1 MSINASYLVSLTPRV
16 LSGGSADLET
26 NGMVLTSTYL
36 LPTSTPAM
44 SFTSAQAVADVF
56 GAASP
61 EAEFAQQYF
70 TGLTNQA
77 QAPKALIV
85 GLNMQTELAAWI
97 QSAPITA
104 TLSELQAIS
113 DGALTISI
121 DGSPVS
127 ATGIDLS
134 EAQSLSEVATT
145 VAAKLTG
152 TTGAYNSDL
161 NAFVF
166 TTSQTGATASI
177 SYATAGSGGTD
188 LSSMLG
194 LTQAAG
200 AVLSPGVAAMTPAQN
215 LDAIVAVTAN
225 WSQFTT
231 LDEVTEQETAEAYAA
246 WADVADDYVYI
257 FWSTD
262 SKMTSQTTQSS
273 TIAAALQN
281 TYNCTVMLYTESNDA
296 AAAALAYPAT
306 IKWDQE
312 QGMKVLFGK
321 SATGIAASV
330 TDETVAATLD
340 ALSVSYVGQFA
351 TRNAEFSF
359 FNRGE
364 TASSMYGFYDTL
376 IGMIWLRAK
385 IQRACM
391 DGFST
396 VNRVPYNAKGYT
408 LIKAWISDPI
418 RAAKTVGVIDTGLA
432 LSDSQKAQITQ
443 EVGQDISNELFTNGY
458 YLQVDDP
465 EASVRAQRG
474 SPVMSLYVTYAGSV
488 QKIEMPVT
496 AVI

>member
-61 EAEFAQQYF
+61 EAAFAQQYF

-85 GLNMQTELAAWI
+85 GLNMQTEMAAWI

-215 LDAIVAVTAN
+215 LDAIVAGTAN

>member
-1 MSINASYLVSLTPRV
+1 M
-16 LSGGSADLET
+16 
-26 NGMVLTSTYL
+26 
-36 LPTSTPAM
+36 
-44 SFTSAQAVADVF
+44 
-56 GAASP
+56 
-61 EAEFAQQYF
+61 
-70 TGLTNQA
+70 
-77 QAPKALIV
+77 
-85 GLNMQTELAAWI
+85 AAWI

-104 TLSELQAIS
+104 TLSDLKAVS
-113 DGALTISI
+113 DGALTINI
-121 DGSPVS
+121 DGSPVT

-161 NAFVF
+161 NAFIF
-166 TTSQTGATASI
+166 TTSTTGATASVG
-177 SYATAGSGGTD
+177 YATAGTGGTD

-194 LTQAAG
+194 LTQTAG

-215 LDAIVAVTAN
+215 LDAIVAITAN

-231 LDEVTEQETAEAYAA
+231 LAEVTEQETAEAYAA
-246 WADVADDYVYI
+246 WADESDDYVYI

-262 SKMTSQTTQSS
+262 SKMTRQTTQSS
-273 TIAAALQN
+273 TIAAVLQN

-340 ALSVSYVGQFA
+340 ALRVSYVGQFA

-364 TASSMYGFYDTL
+364 TASLMYGFYDTL

-385 IQRACM
+385 IQRACI

-396 VNRVPYNAKGYT
+396 VSRVPYNAKGYT

-465 EASVRAQRG
+465 DANVRAQRG
-474 SPVMSLYVTYAGSV
+474 SPVMSLYITYAGSV

-496 AVI
+496 ATI

>member
-61 EAEFAQQYF
+61 EAGFAQQYF

-85 GLNMQTELAAWI
+85 GLNMQTEMAAWI

-306 IKWDQE
+306 IKWNQE

>member
-1 MSINASYLVSLTPRV
+1 MSINASYLVSLTPRTIT
-16 LSGGSADLET
+16 GGSADLET

-36 LPTSTPAM
+36 LPTSAPAM
-44 SFTSAQAVADVF
+44 SFTSAQAVANVF

-70 TGLTNQA
+70 TGLTNQQ
-77 QAPKALIV
+77 QAPSALVI
-85 GLNMQTELAAWI
+85 GLNMQQALGAWI
-97 QSAPITA
+97 ESAPITT
-104 TLSELQAIS
+104 TLAEFQAIS

-134 EAQSLSEVATT
+134 EAQSLSDVATT

-161 NAFVF
+161 NAFIF
-166 TTSQTGATASI
+166 TTSQTGATASV

-188 LSSMLG
+188 ISAMLG

-200 AVLSPGVAAMTPAQN
+200 AVLSQGVAAMTPAQN

-225 WSQFTT
+225 WSQFST
-231 LDEVTEQETAEAYAA
+231 LVEVDDQETAEAYSA
-246 WADVADDYVYI
+246 WADLSDDYVYV
-257 FWSTD
+257 FWSSD
-262 SKMTSQTTQSS
+262 SKMLSQTTQSS
-273 TIAAALQN
+273 TIAAAIQDN
-281 TYNCTVMLYTESNDA
+281 YDCTVMLYAQSNAA

-321 SATGIAASV
+321 SASGVPAIV
-330 TDETVAATLD
+330 TDETTAAALD

-351 TRNAEFSF
+351 TRNAEFAF

-364 TASSMYGFYDTL
+364 TSSSMYGFYDTL
-376 IGMIWLRAK
+376 IGMIWLRSK

-391 DGFST
+391 DGFNA

-408 LIKAWISDPI
+408 MIKAWIADPI
-418 RAAKTVGVIDTGLA
+418 RSAKTVGVIDTGLA

-458 YLQVDDP
+458 FLQVDDP
-465 EASVRAQRG
+465 EANVRAERG
-474 SPVMSLYVTYAGSV
+474 TPVMNLYISYAGSV

-496 AVI
+496 CVL

>member
-1 MSINASYLVSLTPRV
+1 MSIPAQYLVELNPRTI
-16 LSGGSADLET
+16 SGGSADLET

-36 LPTSTPAM
+36 LPTTTPATA
-44 SFTSAQAVADVF
+44 FVSASAVAAVF

-61 EAEFAQQYF
+61 EAAFAQQYF
-70 TGLTNQA
+70 SGLNNQ
-77 QAPKALIV
+77 QTAPKALIV
-85 GLNMQTELAAWI
+85 GLIMQDDLAAWLR
-97 QSAPITA
+97 SAPITA
-104 TLSELQAIS
+104 TLEELKAVS
-113 DGALTISI
+113 DGALTINI
-121 DGSPVS
+121 NGSAVE

-161 NAFVF
+161 NAFIF
-166 TTSQTGATASI
+166 TTSTTGATASVG
-177 SYATAGSGGTD
+177 YATAGTGGTD

-194 LTQAAG
+194 LTQTAG

-215 LDAIVAVTAN
+215 LDAIVAITAN

-231 LDEVTEQETAEAYAA
+231 LAEVTEQETAEAYAA
-246 WADVADDYVYI
+246 WADASDDYVYI

-262 SKMTSQTTQSS
+262 SKMTRQTTQSS
-273 TIAAALQN
+273 TIAATLQN

-396 VNRVPYNAKGYT
+396 VSRVPYNAKGYT

-465 EASVRAQRG
+465 EANVRAQRG
-474 SPVMSLYVTYAGSV
+474 SPVMNLYITYAGSV
-488 QKIEMPVT
+488 QKIAMPVSCT
-496 AVI
+496 I

>member
-391 DGFST
+391 DGFSA

-474 SPVMSLYVTYAGSV
+474 SPVMSLVITYAGSV

>member
-36 LPTSTPAM
+36 LPTSAPAM
-44 SFTSAQAVADVF
+44 SFPSAKAVADVF

-85 GLNMQTELAAWI
+85 GLNMQTEMAAWI

-104 TLSELQAIS
+104 TLSDLKAVS
-113 DGALTISI
+113 DGALTINI
-121 DGSPVS
+121 DGSPVT

-161 NAFVF
+161 NAFIF
-166 TTSQTGATASI
+166 TTSKTGATASVG
-177 SYATAGSGGTD
+177 YATAGTGGTD

-194 LTQAAG
+194 LTQTAG

-231 LDEVTEQETAEAYAA
+231 LAEVTEQETAEAYAA
-246 WADVADDYVYI
+246 WADESDDYVYI

-262 SKMTSQTTQSS
+262 SKMTRQTTQSS
-273 TIAAALQN
+273 TIAAVLQN

-340 ALSVSYVGQFA
+340 ALRVSYVGQFA
-351 TRNAEFSF
+351 
-359 FNRGE
+359 

-396 VNRVPYNAKGYT
+396 VSRVPYNAKGYT

-465 EASVRAQRG
+465 EANVRAQRG
-474 SPVMSLYVTYAGSV
+474 SPVMSLYITYAGSV
-488 QKIEMPVT
+488 QKIAMPVT
-496 AVI
+496 ATI

>member
-36 LPTSTPAM
+36 LPTSAPAM

-61 EAEFAQQYF
+61 EAAFAQQYF

-85 GLNMQTELAAWI
+85 GLNMQTEMAAWI

-113 DGALTISI
+113 DGALTINI

-306 IKWDQE
+306 IKWDQD

-364 TASSMYGFYDTL
+364 TASTMYGFYDTL